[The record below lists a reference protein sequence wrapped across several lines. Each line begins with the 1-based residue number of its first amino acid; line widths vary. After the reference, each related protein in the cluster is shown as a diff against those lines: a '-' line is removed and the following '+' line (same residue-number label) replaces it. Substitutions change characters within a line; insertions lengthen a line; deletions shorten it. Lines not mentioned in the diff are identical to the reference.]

1 MVNSNKGDLI
11 LVNYESLVKEFLK
24 DFPEYIEAYNEHI
37 EYNNELL
44 PHVFF
49 GETINEDLPV
59 LLEANNDKKKLKS
72 IFKFMEKMALE
83 GDIKVQE
90 LLSTT
95 ILERLGDNSELL
107 KVAHVYMNGNTRNM
121 SDEIESFWGRQ

>member
-1 MVNSNKGDLI
+1 MDLLKYDSVVN
-11 LVNYESLVKEFLK
+11 EFLNA
-24 DFPEYIEAYNEHI
+24 FPEYKSAYNEHI

-59 LLEANNDKKKLKS
+59 LLEKHCDMEKLKNV
-72 IFKFMEKMALE
+72 FKFMERMATE
-83 GDIKVQE
+83 GDIHVQE

-95 ILERLGDNSELL
+95 ILERLGDNPRLL
-107 KVAHVYMNGNTRNM
+107 EVAAVYMGDKTKIAL
-121 SDEIESFWGRQ
+121 DEIEKFWGRQ